1 MRVVNSAEMKQIE
14 DETMKTIG
22 FNESLIVE
30 NVGIRCA
37 DFIESELLNHHNYG
51 EIVFLIGRG
60 NNGSDA
66 LAMARHLTNRGYAV
80 RCFLLFSADE
90 YSEELKNQLNLAK
103 GFGVRTNQ
111 ITKADQIASY
121 FEQTQS
127 EYLVIDGVLG
137 LGFRPP
143 LSNYLFD
150 IVNLVN
156 NFSTVTVAIDVPT
169 GVDGDS
175 GSVNGNAIEADMTL
189 TVGLPKTGLYI
200 GEGAKHVGEIVVI
213 DGCFPA
219 NLLEGGDK
227 AILTPESVSGFYGQ
241 RNKFAHKNT
250 FGHSLI
256 VGGSQGMTG
265 ALMMAS
271 EAALKVGTG
280 LVTASTWKESYSEL
294 SSRMRPEVMCGLV
307 PTQDQHVEEII
318 KELERWDSIVIGPGM
333 GRNEQTRK
341 TVLNVLNH
349 YAGPVVVD
357 ADAIHCL
364 NLKEDAE
371 LLRNRKW
378 PTILTPHMGEFAH
391 FVGVETKQVL
401 DKPLEFLKE
410 VVDATNSFFIM
421 KGACTY
427 LGFPTGEVF
436 FNYHPNDGMASGGSG
451 DVLAGMIG
459 GLLAQNPVNR
469 ERSKMF
475 DDPSTVYNALCL
487 GIQAHTLAGRIAA
500 NELGARAMTAGDII
514 NHLSDAFIEI
524 ETARDQEEV

>member
-1 MRVVNSAEMKQIE
+1 MRVVNSKEMKEIE
-14 DETMKTIG
+14 EKTMETIG
-22 FNESLIVE
+22 FSESLIVE

-37 DFIESELLNHHNYG
+37 DFIESEILNKNYYG

-66 LAMARHLTNRGYAV
+66 LAMARHLANRGYAL
-80 RCFLLFSADE
+80 RAFLLFSKDE
-90 YSEELKNQLNLAK
+90 FSEELKNQVKLAK
-103 GFGVRTNQ
+103 GFGVKVNE
-111 ITKADQIASY
+111 ITSADQVASY

-127 EYLVIDGVLG
+127 EYLVVDGVLG

-156 NFSTVTVAIDVPT
+156 EFATICVSLDVPT
-169 GVDGDS
+169 GVCGNS
-175 GSVNGNAIEADMTL
+175 GSVNGNAIEADLTL
-189 TVGLPKTGLYI
+189 TIGLPKTGLYI

-213 DGCFPA
+213 DGCFPQA
-219 NLLEGGDK
+219 LLEGGDK
-227 AILTPESVSGFYGQ
+227 AILTPESVSSLYGS
-241 RNKFAHKNT
+241 RSKFAHKNT
-250 FGHSLI
+250 FGHALV
-256 VGGSQGMTG
+256 VGGSQGLTG

-280 LVTASTWKESYSEL
+280 LVTASTWKESYNEL
-294 SSRMRPEVMCGLV
+294 SSRMRSEIMCGLT
-307 PTQDQHVEEII
+307 PTHSDDVKDII
-318 KELERWDSIVIGPGM
+318 KELVRWTSIVIGPGM
-333 GRNEQTRK
+333 GRTEQTRSA
-341 TVLNVLNH
+341 VLSVLNH

-371 LLRNRKW
+371 LLRN
-378 PTILTPHMGEFAH
+378 MGEFAH
-391 FVGVETKQVL
+391 FAGVKTKEVL
-401 DKPLEFLKE
+401 EKPLEFLKE
-410 VVDATNSFFIM
+410 VVDETNCFFIM

-469 ERSKMF
+469 ERSEMF
-475 DDPSTVYNALCL
+475 NNHSLIYNALFL
-487 GIQAHTLAGRIAA
+487 GIQAHTLAGRLAA
-500 NELGARAMTAGDII
+500 TELGARAMCAGDII
-514 NHLSDAFIEI
+514 SHLSKAFLEI
-524 ETARDQEEV
+524 ENYRDQEEG